1 MVITRK
7 WAMPNSRTFTI
18 LPIKRLIEKYLPESG
33 VVVDPFANDSTY
45 GTITNDLN
53 PESKALYHLDALEFL
68 KSQKDNLADM
78 VLYDPPYSMR
88 QASECYKS
96 FGKEKLSG
104 TVTNMRYWSQ
114 CKDECARI
122 VKVGGLCLSCGWNSM
137 GMGKNRGFEIE
148 EILLV
153 PHGGNRNDTI
163 IVLEKKTGGRA
174 KWD

>member
-1 MVITRK
+1 MVITRE
-7 WAMPNSRTFTI
+7 WAMPNSKTFSI
-18 LPIKRLIEKYLPESG
+18 PPIKRLIEKYIPKNG
-33 VVVDPFANDSTY
+33 VVVGPFANDSKY

-53 PESKALYHLDALEFL
+53 PESIALYHLDALEFL
-68 KSQKDNLADM
+68 KAQAGNIADM

-114 CKDECARI
+114 CKDESARI
-122 VKVGGLCLSCGWNSM
+122 IKPGGICLSCGWNSM
-137 GMGKNRGFEIE
+137 GLGKNRGFTII

-163 IVLEKKTGGRA
+163 ITVERKATMEGL
-174 KWD
+174 

>member
-1 MVITRK
+1 MLITRE
-7 WAMPNSRTFTI
+7 WSMPNSKTFSI
-18 LPIKRLIEKYLPESG
+18 PPIKRLIEKYIPKGG
-33 VVVDPFANDSTY
+33 VVVDPFANDSKY

-53 PESKALYHLDALEFL
+53 PESAALYHLDALEFL
-68 KSQKDNLADM
+68 KLQKDSLADM

-114 CKDECARI
+114 CKDESARI
-122 VKVGGLCLSCGWNSM
+122 IKPGGICLSCGWNSM
-137 GMGKNRGFEIE
+137 GLGKNRGFEIE

-163 IVLEKKTGGRA
+163 IVLERKIVEVA
-174 KWD
+174 I

>member
-1 MVITRK
+1 MIISRE
-7 WAMPNSRTFTI
+7 WATPNSKTFSI
-18 LPIKRLIEKYLPESG
+18 APIKKLIERYLPKNGIVIDS
-33 VVVDPFANDSTY
+33 FANDSEY

-53 PESKALYHLDALEFL
+53 PQSKAKYHLDALEFL
-68 KSQKDNLADM
+68 KAQPDNLAKM

-114 CKDECARI
+114 CKDECARLI
-122 VKVGGLCLSCGWNSM
+122 SPGGICISFGWNTM
-137 GMGKNRGFEIE
+137 GLGKNREFEIV

-163 IVLEKKTGGRA
+163 AVVERKMKEAVWG
-174 KWD
+174 

>member
-1 MVITRK
+1 MVITRE
-7 WAMPNSRTFTI
+7 WAMPNSRTFSI
-18 LPIKRLIEKYLPESG
+18 LPIKRLIEKYIPGSR
-33 VVVDPFANDSTY
+33 VIVDPFANDSIY

-53 PESKALYHLDALEFL
+53 PQSNTTYHLDALDFL
-68 KSQKDNLADM
+68 KLQPDAAADM

-88 QASECYKS
+88 QASECYKN
-96 FGKEKLSG
+96 FGREKLSG

-122 VKVGGLCLSCGWNSM
+122 LRRGGVCISCGWNSM
-137 GMGKNRGFEIE
+137 GLGKNRGFSIK

-163 IVLEKKTGGRA
+163 VCVEVKE
-174 KWD
+174 